1 MRTVLERAS
10 ASFPLQTKHQ
20 SAFKSINSINDLV
33 SYTNS
38 KHIDMASAIT
48 SSSSGNLLRREIGQ
62 YFFSFMGRK
71 HADCDT
77 AAAATVIHSCQ
88 CRSDL
93 NLLMRQAIIAGA
105 DMHTDA
111 LEEAADNAAATGE
124 ITSHSS
130 TSQSLADMPPH
141 QWIGLLRLGTEAAC
155 FDSNKQLSFE
165 SQRSDWQNMDLS
177 QFTTSAQALACEL
190 FHYDACVGVF
200 GGKFGSDYDRFL
212 TMKRALEKQLPTVV
226 EELNDMI
233 IDGIDT
239 DTLSMNWHELK
250 ALIQKAFT
258 RASRRGNVKPSA
270 PQSEP
275 LQTFHAGKQS
285 DPHTETGASGYV
297 DKKISCIRQLPTGTV
312 CSNQFIH
319 SVADQMEYNRLGFP
333 NDPKGCPDC
342 RRRIREEQGTSR
354 GRLCNEFTRTGKC
367 SKADKCTFSHSE
379 PPAEPAQSNEMV
391 PYNPSVNFTAVEM
404 DSDGSDDIDPDCY

>member
-1 MRTVLERAS
+1 MSTARSPTPSTSQEELFRPGSPGAKWLESVSPRQENETDKADPDASTVTPRPNAARKLFPPSIAPTALIEPAQKSLSPIQRRAQRGTGERQLTAAAAAVAAAVTEATKLLEEAFDKASEDRVNDETAAHAQPAAPIPAPLPTTEPNDIQATNQPNDNNTNNTTNPLQQEQLTTNPTTPRQEIDKTSLSNNTPPSTRIKPSQLSIKRAAAPLAAPNLSFLNQSESTRCDMRTVLERAS

-38 KHIDMASAIT
+38 KHIDMASAIS

-93 NLLMRQAIIAGA
+93 NLLMRQAIVAGA

-141 QWIGLLRLGTEAAC
+141 
-155 FDSNKQLSFE
+155 
-165 SQRSDWQNMDLS
+165 
-177 QFTTSAQALACEL
+177 
-190 FHYDACVGVF
+190 
-200 GGKFGSDYDRFL
+200 
-212 TMKRALEKQLPTVV
+212 
-226 EELNDMI
+226 
-233 IDGIDT
+233 
-239 DTLSMNWHELK
+239 
-250 ALIQKAFT
+250 
-258 RASRRGNVKPSA
+258 
-270 PQSEP
+270 
-275 LQTFHAGKQS
+275 
-285 DPHTETGASGYV
+285 
-297 DKKISCIRQLPTGTV
+297 
-312 CSNQFIH
+312 
-319 SVADQMEYNRLGFP
+319 
-333 NDPKGCPDC
+333 
-342 RRRIREEQGTSR
+342 
-354 GRLCNEFTRTGKC
+354 
-367 SKADKCTFSHSE
+367 
-379 PPAEPAQSNEMV
+379 
-391 PYNPSVNFTAVEM
+391 
-404 DSDGSDDIDPDCY
+404 